1 MRKSTDDILKT
12 GEGVQIM
19 KRKTALILLLAALL
33 ISTVAAFAGCTDPES
48 GEPMIVDGKTF
59 VYDSVE
65 IELTCD
71 EEEFF
76 EQTGM
81 QFNEEYVERV
91 KKQMQLFFGG
101 TEISFDDGV
110 MHFVYGENFPSESEE
125 DSELYCR
132 YEQNGGEISV
142 IDDIPMFRF
151 LTVSVVG
158 ENVILTQ
165 IEENGMI
172 IGNLVFAE
180 KQ

>member
-1 MRKSTDDILKT
+1 MKKILS
-12 GEGVQIM
+12 VF
-19 KRKTALILLLAALL
+19 ALVAALVL
-33 ISTVAAFAGCTDPES
+33 CMTAFAACTDPES

-59 VYDSVE
+59 VFDSVE

-101 TEISFDDGV
+101 TEISFADGV
-110 MHFVYGENFPSESEE
+110 MHFVYGENFRENFPSESEE
-125 DSELYCR
+125 DYELYCR

-172 IGNLVFAE
+172 IENLVFAE

>member
-1 MRKSTDDILKT
+1 
-12 GEGVQIM
+12 
-19 KRKTALILLLAALL
+19 
-33 ISTVAAFAGCTDPES
+33 
-48 GEPMIVDGKTF
+48 
-59 VYDSVE
+59 
-65 IELTCD
+65 
-71 EEEFF
+71 
-76 EQTGM
+76 
-81 QFNEEYVERV
+81 
-91 KKQMQLFFGG
+91 
-101 TEISFDDGV
+101 
-110 MHFVYGENFPSESEE
+110 MHFVYGENFRENFLSESEE
-125 DSELYCR
+125 DYELYCR

>member
-1 MRKSTDDILKT
+1 MKKILS
-12 GEGVQIM
+12 VF
-19 KRKTALILLLAALL
+19 ALVAALVL
-33 ISTVAAFAGCTDPES
+33 CMTAFAGCIDPES
-48 GEPMIVDGKTF
+48 GEPIIVDGKTF

-101 TEISFDDGV
+101 TEISFDDGM

>member
-1 MRKSTDDILKT
+1 MKKILS
-12 GEGVQIM
+12 VF
-19 KRKTALILLLAALL
+19 ALVAALVL
-33 ISTVAAFAGCTDPES
+33 CMTAFAACTDPES

-59 VYDSVE
+59 VFDSVE

-101 TEISFDDGV
+101 TEIGFDDGM

>member
-1 MRKSTDDILKT
+1 MS
-12 GEGVQIM
+12 
-19 KRKTALILLLAALL
+19 
-33 ISTVAAFAGCTDPES
+33 
-48 GEPMIVDGKTF
+48 VDGKTF

-91 KKQMQLFFGG
+91 KKQMKLFFGG
-101 TEISFDDGV
+101 TEISFADGM

-165 IEENGMI
+165 IEESGMI
-172 IGNLVFAE
+172 IENLVFAE